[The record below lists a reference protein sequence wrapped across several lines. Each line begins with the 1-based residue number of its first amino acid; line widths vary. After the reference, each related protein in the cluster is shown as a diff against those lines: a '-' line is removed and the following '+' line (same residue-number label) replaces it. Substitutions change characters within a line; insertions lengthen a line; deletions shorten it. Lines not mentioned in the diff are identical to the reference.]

1 MFEWLKAIFQPGGNV
16 FFKKKKGIKTT
27 ESVNLAEPKEI
38 PERINWKVGI
48 LPTGDCFL
56 HFDNGVQHFECTMT
70 EDTMIEMGDAMKQTA
85 ELRKTGY
92 APKESGV
99 GPSLI
104 PMKPGAKLQ

>member
-1 MFEWLKAIFQPGGNV
+1 M

-27 ESVNLAEPKEI
+27 ESVKLATPQEAPD
-38 PERINWKVGI
+38 RINWKIGI
-48 LPTGDCFL
+48 LPTGDCFM
-56 HFDNGVQHFECTMT
+56 HFDNGKQHFECAMD

-104 PMKPGAKLQ
+104 PLKPGGGIQ